1 MVMESDIVIVGGGLN
16 GAALACALRHG
27 PHSVVLLEPHPPSP
41 LGGEGATVA
50 RGSGRVPSPPAPP
63 PRGEGS
69 EHWDPRIYAYSP
81 GNVNW
86 MKSLGGWGDPVRA
99 QAVYRMRIHG
109 DSGGLLDFDALD
121 AGLSELAWIAE
132 NGRLQSA
139 LWRAMNDTPNLRV
152 VTTPAEAITWG
163 GDGRHV
169 LRLADGSSLSTRLL
183 VAADG
188 ANSWVR
194 QQAGIGFVL
203 EDYRHV
209 GVVANF
215 ETEKPHRGTA
225 WQWFRADGVLAYLPL
240 PGNRISMVW
249 STPPEHADELRALAP
264 DELARRVAEA
274 GRRALGELR
283 CITPAAGFPLKRRL
297 ADEWVRPGLVLLG
310 DTAHTVHPLAGQGV
324 NLGFRDSR
332 LLAEVLRCGGD
343 PGEIGRL
350 TAYAAR
356 RREDVVSMQTVT
368 GGLRKLF
375 GREILSTPG
384 SGKASEPPPEGAK
397 SFLGRPDERLESL
410 IRTLR
415 NQGMNFTD
423 HFPPLSQ
430 ALMHHAVL

>member
-1 MVMESDIVIVGGGLN
+1 MMNEVDIVIVGGGLN

-27 PHSVVLLEPHPPSP
+27 PHSVVLLEPKPPQAAE
-41 LGGEGATVA
+41 EG
-50 RGSGRVPSPPAPP
+50 
-63 PRGEGS
+63 
-69 EHWDPRIYAYSP
+69 WDPRVYAYSP

-86 MKSLGGWGDPVRA
+86 IKSLGGWGEPLRA
-99 QAVYRMRIHG
+99 QAVFRMRIHG
-109 DSGGLLDFDALD
+109 DAGGKLDFDALD
-121 AGLSELAWIAE
+121 AGLPELAWIAE

-139 LWRAMNDTPNLRV
+139 LWRAFADTPNLRV
-152 VTTPAEAITWG
+152 VNTPAEAITWG
-163 GDGRHV
+163 DLGGNDSRHV
-169 LRLADGSSLSTRLL
+169 LHLADGASLATRLL

-194 QQAGIGFVL
+194 QQAGIGFLL

-215 ETEKPHRGTA
+215 ETEKPHRGAA
-225 WQWFRADGVLAYLPL
+225 WQWFRKDGVLAYLPL

-249 STPPEHADELRALAP
+249 STPPEHAAELQALAP
-264 DELARRVAEA
+264 EELARRVADA
-274 GRRALGELR
+274 GRHALGELR

-297 ADEWVRPGLVLLG
+297 ADEWARPGLVLLG

-332 LLAEVLRCGGD
+332 LLAEVLRSGGD

-356 RREDVVSMQTVT
+356 RREDVVSMQFTT

-375 GREILSTPG
+375 AR
-384 SGKASEPPPEGAK
+384 K
-397 SFLGRPDERLESL
+397 ESL

-415 NQGMNFTD
+415 NQGMTFTD
-423 HFPPLSQ
+423 HFSPLSQ

>member
-1 MVMESDIVIVGGGLN
+1 MVNEADIVIVGGGLN

-27 PHSVVLLEPHPPSP
+27 PHSVVLLEPKPPS
-41 LGGEGATVA
+41 LAGGEGQGA
-50 RGSGRVPSPPAPP
+50 RGKEQ
-63 PRGEGS
+63 GEGLLAPCPLPLAPDAQ
-69 EHWDPRIYAYSP
+69 WDPRIYAYSP

-86 MKSLGGWGDPVRA
+86 IKSLGGWGEPVRA

-109 DSGGLLDFDALD
+109 DSGGLLDFEALD
-121 AGLSELAWIAE
+121 AGLPELAWIAE

-139 LWRAMNDTPNLRV
+139 LWRTFDDTPNLRV

-163 GDGRHV
+163 DDGRHV

-194 QQAGIGFVL
+194 QQAGIGFLL
-203 EDYRHV
+203 EDYHHV

-215 ETEKPHRGTA
+215 ETEKPHRGAA

-274 GRRALGELR
+274 GRHALGELR

-375 GREILSTPG
+375 GRQ
-384 SGKASEPPPEGAK
+384 
-397 SFLGRPDERLESL
+397 ESL
-410 IRTLR
+410 ISTLR